1 MEEKYNLNFMDA
13 YLDKEYIY
21 AVSRESNIFFRAKRH
36 NGYSVEILGVI
47 NGFRNAYAGKIYT
60 VQHYKNS
67 LYMFADSTY
76 EVARY
81 DFESRKFSYY
91 CPAEQKEGFDIVRGS
106 CRIGNEVWILRDSF
120 DGKLCVFSLED
131 CSYRFFDLDIS
142 ILINST
148 KQKNVQR
155 VPKENV
161 CLVGNKVWRCIPG
174 TNYLYAIDVTTK
186 RVELYKVES
195 DIDIFTISHDEQG
208 FYLISIFGDYVI
220 QWDENRGVIDK
231 KDINGGE
238 KAFKAFRDILHV
250 NGGYILLPNVSD
262 HIKFLSEAK
271 GMIEECELPAQFYRT
286 GKVKGLF
293 FQYLLENDRLLLFPF
308 GGNGLIEMDTNT
320 LQSEYHP
327 ICISKEE
334 CIKVLLA
341 ANKEVT
347 ESEMASLDSYISL
360 LDSNYCMRKKEYSP
374 DGAIGRRIMKT
385 IEGSL

>member
-1 MEEKYNLNFMDA
+1 MEEKYDLNFMDA

-21 AVSRESNIFFRAKRH
+21 AVSRESNIFFRAKRD
-36 NGYSVEILGVI
+36 NGYSVEILGVV
-47 NGFRNAYAGKIYT
+47 NGFRNIYTGKIYT
-60 VQHYKNS
+60 VQYYQNS

-81 DFESRKFSYY
+81 DFESRKISYY
-91 CPAEQKEGFDIVRGS
+91 CPAEQEEGFDIVRGS

-120 DGKLCVFSLED
+120 VGKLCVFSLED

-142 ILINST
+142 ILINSIR
-148 KQKNVQR
+148 QKNVKR
-155 VPKENV
+155 VSKENV
-161 CLVGNKVWRCIPG
+161 CPVGNKVWRCIPG
-174 TNYLYAIDVTTK
+174 TNFLCAIDVTTK
-186 RVELYKVES
+186 RVELHKVES
-195 DIDIFTISHDEQG
+195 DIEIFTISHDAQG

-231 KDINGGE
+231 KVINGGE
-238 KAFKAFRDILHV
+238 KTFKAFRDILHV
-250 NGGYILLPNVSD
+250 NGGYILLPNTSE

-271 GMIEECELPAQFYRT
+271 GMIEECELPSQFHRI
-286 GKVKGLF
+286 GSAKGLF
-293 FQYLLENDRLLLFPF
+293 FHYLLENDKLLLFPF

-320 LQSEYHP
+320 LLSKYHP
-327 ICISKEE
+327 IRILKEE

-341 ANKEVT
+341 ENKAVT

-360 LDSNYCMRKKEYSP
+360 LGSDYCMRKKEYSP

-385 IEGSL
+385 IEGSV